1 MKGVPFPVSRRTHRG
16 LNRMGTSSLLIIGAL
31 LGSASAQS
39 GCYGAGG
46 THGVCDCVTEKS
58 ACTGT
63 WLSGCGC
70 DRVDPALPPKPECST
85 DTHYHTNG
93 GYYIEGVNGVDN
105 DDRGV
110 DGRRADKTE
119 WSNGTYYPHGEMKL
133 CTGMFCSEAD
143 RTVGS
148 AQHVLAATCAKLRF
162 TYTAGSGS
170 TVYEMPTKAAFEAC
184 NFTGATLKC
193 AANAGSPCDVHYE
206 ANDEQKVYYYASKNA
221 CTTGQKVA
229 VNLGDHFS
237 DNYAQCL
244 GMGAGSSRIQ
254 HCDCD
259 HHIRPTTTIEPCLSG
274 FLAGCKAD
282 MPDDL
287 SCCPGADASYS
298 MGYVN
303 GGQCIPKSKLE
314 GFKDVAEQV
323 YNMTHCN
330 QTQVDEH
337 AAMEVCP
344 KVSRFGSA
352 REPVCTM
359 VKKVLECDVPSPA
372 ADCAKER
379 NYKLFVEHTNTL
391 ETPVCPAGLPAPPK
405 TTTLT
410 SILTLAGTLAS
421 LTNTDKLNIK
431 KTIAKG
437 AGVKH
442 SAVSVAYA
450 AGSVVVTATIAVAD
464 AAAAT
469 AAAKSLN
476 EGIMASDSALATA
489 LQAEGVTA
497 AVEGITA
504 AQVYSPPAA
513 PSPPPSSPPAKKD
526 SDDGLSVG
534 AIVGIAV
541 GVVVGAL
548 ALVGLLVVVL
558 KKQKGSTAKK
568 IEPAN

>member
-1 MKGVPFPVSRRTHRG
+1 MGNARR
-16 LNRMGTSSLLIIGAL
+16 LNQMAASSLILIVGAL

-39 GCYGAGG
+39 GCYNAAGD
-46 THGVCDCVTEKS
+46 HACVCATLEAD
-58 ACTGT
+58 CTGT
-63 WLSGCGC
+63 WTSTCGC
-70 DRVDPALPPKPECST
+70 SRVDATPPKPPPKPECSL
-85 DTHYHTNG
+85 DTTYHMNG
-93 GYYIEGVNGVDN
+93 GYYIEGINGVDKA
-105 DDRGV
+105 DRTAPN
-110 DGRRADKTE
+110 GRIADKTH
-119 WSNGTYYPHGEMKL
+119 WLNDTYYPHGEMKL
-133 CTGMFCSEAD
+133 CTGIYCSEKD

-148 AQHVLAATCAKLRF
+148 AQTIYAHTCAKLRF
-162 TYTAGSGS
+162 TYTADSGS

-259 HHIRPTTTIEPCLSG
+259 HHIRPTTTIEPCFTG
-274 FLAGCKAD
+274 FVNGCKAD

-287 SCCPGADASYS
+287 SCCPGADASYD

-314 GFKDVAEQV
+314 GFQDVAVRVHE
-323 YNMTHCN
+323 MMHCN
-330 QTQVDEH
+330 KTELDEH

-344 KVSRFGSA
+344 KVSMYSSA

-359 VKKVLECDVPSPA
+359 VKKVLECDVLSPA
-372 ADCAKER
+372 ADCAKEH

-391 ETPVCPAGLPAPPK
+391 KTPVCPAGSPAPAK

-410 SILTLAGTLAS
+410 STLTLAGTLAS

-450 AGSVVVTATIAVAD
+450 AGSVVVTATITVAD

-469 AAAKSLN
+469 AAAKKLN
-476 EGIMASDSALATA
+476 TGIMASETALATA
-489 LQAEGVTA
+489 LKAEGVTT
-497 AVEGITA
+497 AVAGITA
-504 AQVYSPPAA
+504 VVDPSAPPVVV
-513 PSPPPSSPPAKKD
+513 PAKAKTD

-541 GVVVGAL
+541 GVIVGAL
-548 ALVGLLVVVL
+548 ALIGLLVVVV
-558 KKQKGSTAKK
+558 KKQKPAAKK
-568 IEPAN
+568 VETGP

>member
-1 MKGVPFPVSRRTHRG
+1 MAA
-16 LNRMGTSSLLIIGAL
+16 SSLFIIGAL
-31 LGSASAQS
+31 LGSATAQS
-39 GCYGAGG
+39 GCYNAAGD
-46 THGVCDCVTEKS
+46 HASVCTTEES

-63 WLSGCGC
+63 WTSSCGC
-70 DRVDPALPPKPECST
+70 SRVDPTAAAKPECSL
-85 DTHYHTNG
+85 DTTYHMHG

-105 DDRGV
+105 GNRGV
-110 DGRRADKTE
+110 DGKRADKTE

-133 CTGMFCSEAD
+133 CTGVYCSEAD

-148 AQHVLAATCAKLRF
+148 AQHVYAHTCAKLRF
-162 TYTAGSGS
+162 TYAADSGS
-170 TVYEMPTKAAFEAC
+170 TVYEMPTKAAFDAC
-184 NFTGATLKC
+184 DFTAATLKC
-193 AANAGSPCDVHYE
+193 AADAGSPCDVHYE
-206 ANDEQKVYYYASKNA
+206 ANDEQKVYYYASENA
-221 CTTGQKVA
+221 CATSQKIA
-229 VNLGDHFS
+229 VDLNDHFS
-237 DNYAQCL
+237 DNYAQCS

-259 HHIRPTTTIEPCLSG
+259 HHIRGTTLIEPCFSG
-274 FLAGCKAD
+274 FVNGCKAD

-287 SCCPGADASYS
+287 SCCPGADASS
-298 MGYVN
+298 SGMSYVN
-303 GGQCIPKSKLE
+303 GGQCIAKSDLE
-314 GFKDVAEQV
+314 GFKDVAERV
-323 YNMTHCN
+323 HDMMHCN

-337 AAMEVCP
+337 AAMEECP
-344 KVSRFGSA
+344 KVSMYSSA
-352 REPVCTM
+352 REPVCAM

-379 NYKLFVEHTNTL
+379 TYKLFVEHTNTRK
-391 ETPVCPAGLPAPPK
+391 TPVCPVGSPALAK

-476 EGIMASDSALATA
+476 EGIMASDSALTAA

-497 AVEGITA
+497 AVEAITV

-513 PSPPPSSPPAKKD
+513 PSPPPAVPSPPPAD

-548 ALVGLLVVVL
+548 ALIGLLVVVV
-558 KKQKGSTAKK
+558 KKQKGGMPAKK
-568 IEPAN
+568 IQTAN